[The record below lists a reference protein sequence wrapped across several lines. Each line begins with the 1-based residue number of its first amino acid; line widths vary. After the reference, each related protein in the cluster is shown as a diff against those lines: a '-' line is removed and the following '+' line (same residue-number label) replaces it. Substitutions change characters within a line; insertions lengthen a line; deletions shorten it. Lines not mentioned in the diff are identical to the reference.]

1 MSLMVM
7 GPRELTSAT
16 EEPETPPKNMESTT
30 LTMARPPG
38 IQPTRHVA
46 NSSMLSA
53 MEPMLMN
60 SPISMK
66 QGTASRE

>member
-1 MSLMVM
+1 MTM

-16 EEPETPPKNMESTT
+16 EEPDTPPKNMESTT

-38 IQPTRHVA
+38 IQPTNTFA
-46 NSSMLSA
+46 SPTMFDDI
-53 MEPMLMN
+53 EPMLIN

-66 QGTASRE
+66 QGTASSE